1 MVGASD
7 SVSSPNVVLNTIVAE
22 AFKEAADELEK
33 APDFDSAVHDL
44 IKRLMIDHKR
54 IIFSGNGYSE
64 EWVEEAERRGLPN
77 LKAGIDSVEALRTEK
92 AVRLFESFGVY
103 TRTELESRA
112 EIEYDSYAK
121 TINIEAKTM
130 IDIAGKQIIPAVVNY
145 LTKIAKSLN
154 SVREACPE
162 ADVSAQR
169 ELILEVSGLLSEMK
183 TALTRLHEEAQAA
196 SVIESNKERAYAY
209 LEKVTKAMQALRT
222 PADKLEMLVD
232 RELWPLPSYGDMVFE
247 V

>member
-1 MVGASD
+1 
-7 SVSSPNVVLNTIVAE
+7 
-22 AFKEAADELEK
+22 
-33 APDFDSAVHDL
+33 
-44 IKRLMIDHKR
+44 
-54 IIFSGNGYSE
+54 
-64 EWVEEAERRGLPN
+64 
-77 LKAGIDSVEALRTEK
+77 
-92 AVRLFESFGVY
+92 
-103 TRTELESRA
+103 
-112 EIEYDSYAK
+112 
-121 TINIEAKTM
+121 M

-183 TALTRLHEEAQAA
+183 TALTRLQEEAQAA